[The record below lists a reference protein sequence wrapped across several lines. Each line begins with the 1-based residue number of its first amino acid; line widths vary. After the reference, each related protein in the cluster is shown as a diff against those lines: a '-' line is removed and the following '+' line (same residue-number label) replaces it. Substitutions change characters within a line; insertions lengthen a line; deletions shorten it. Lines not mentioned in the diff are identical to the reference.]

1 MHGRPKA
8 IAAYL
13 FDSHQRQ
20 VSQIGIFAEM
30 RVAEAIAYL
39 SNTSNAHQV
48 RRLSSRLAGESSFHN
63 LSRCSPIT

>member
-13 FDSHQRQ
+13 VGSHQLQ
-20 VSQIGIFAEM
+20 VSQVGMATEL
-30 RVAEAIAYL
+30 RVGEAIAYL

-48 RRLSSRLAGESSFHN
+48 RLLSSRLAGESSFHN